1 MLNWV
6 TSQATFVIGVIALAF
21 CYLMGLAAFATV
33 ELAARRGHRVAL
45 KAVSPV
51 TLTPL
56 AVVFGLLMAFLAADV
71 WPNFDRART
80 FVGQEATQLSEVLV
94 FADALRPEIRLL
106 VRREIRDHVRNTV
119 EREWPAM
126 ASGRAT
132 LRELPPPLVA
142 ALGSILAMNPEHA
155 GQRLAQQHAV
165 GAIEKALEA
174 RRQRILLSRM
184 SVGGVKWLVLNGPRR
199 PSPRHHRDDPRRQ
212 PIDDG
217 RLAGDLRDRRR
228 VQHAADPGLRSTVRD
243 RRRPGRPRPPPGS
256 SYRLM
261 RRRIGSTRNVRV
273 VAASAAR
280 IV

>member
-33 ELAARRGHRVAL
+33 ELAKRRGHRVAL

-165 GAIEKALEA
+165 GAIGKALEA

-184 SVGGVKWLVLNGPRR
+184 SVGGVKWLVLTVLAALLLVTIAMIHVDSLLTTAVSLAIFATAAGFSMLLILAYDRPFATGGVQVGPA
-199 PSPRHHRDDPRRQ
+199 PLQEVLTD
-212 PIDDG
+212 
-217 RLAGDLRDRRR
+217 
-228 VQHAADPGLRSTVRD
+228 
-243 RRRPGRPRPPPGS
+243 
-256 SYRLM
+256 
-261 RRRIGSTRNVRV
+261 
-273 VAASAAR
+273 
-280 IV
+280 

>member
-1 MLNWV
+1 MLDWV

-119 EREWPAM
+119 
-126 ASGRAT
+126 
-132 LRELPPPLVA
+132 
-142 ALGSILAMNPEHA
+142 HA
-155 GQRLAQQHAV
+155 GQRLAQEHAV

-184 SVGGVKWLVLNGPRR
+184 SVGGVKWLVLTVLAALLLVTIAMIHVDSLLTTAVSLAIFATAAGFSMLLILAYDRPFATGGIQVGPV
-199 PSPRHHRDDPRRQ
+199 PLQEVLTD
-212 PIDDG
+212 
-217 RLAGDLRDRRR
+217 
-228 VQHAADPGLRSTVRD
+228 
-243 RRRPGRPRPPPGS
+243 
-256 SYRLM
+256 
-261 RRRIGSTRNVRV
+261 
-273 VAASAAR
+273 
-280 IV
+280 